1 MFVIPVYI
9 EAGVCGFESPAA
21 QYTELGVSLDELLI
35 KHPDATFI
43 GIASGNSMQEVGIFE
58 GDLLVV
64 DRAEQADNGDVIVAN
79 LNGLFVCKL
88 LDKTNARLLSASPLH
103 KPVQLTPADEFQ
115 LRAWRRSVRMH
126 RQTPTFK
133 MYLVD
138 AVSFMQAPKKY

>member
-21 QYTELGVSLDELLI
+21 QYAELGVSLDELLI

-43 GIASGNSMQEVGIFE
+43 GIASGNSMQEGGSFVGVFMGVGIFE
-58 GDLLVV
+58 CDLLLV

-103 KPVQLTPADEFQ
+103 KPVQLTSADEFQ
-115 LRAWRRSVRMH
+115 LEGVVTLSIRMH
-126 RQTPTFK
+126 RPSPELLKCTP
-133 MYLVD
+133 
-138 AVSFMQAPKKY
+138 

>member
-115 LRAWRRSVRMH
+115 LEGVVTLSVRMH
-126 RQTPTFK
+126 RHTPELLKCT
-133 MYLVD
+133 
-138 AVSFMQAPKKY
+138 P

>member
-88 LDKTNARLLSASPLH
+88 LDKTNARLLSASSLH

-115 LRAWRRSVRMH
+115 LEGVVTLSIRMH
-126 RQTPTFK
+126 RQTPELLK
-133 MYLVD
+133 CM
-138 AVSFMQAPKKY
+138 P

>member
-115 LRAWRRSVRMH
+115 LEGVVTLSVRMH
-126 RQTPTFK
+126 RQTPELLKCT
-133 MYLVD
+133 
-138 AVSFMQAPKKY
+138 P

>member
-21 QYTELGVSLDELLI
+21 QYTELGISLDELLI

-115 LRAWRRSVRMH
+115 LEGVVTLSIRMH
-126 RQTPTFK
+126 RQTPELLK
-133 MYLVD
+133 CM
-138 AVSFMQAPKKY
+138 P

>member
-1 MFVIPVYI
+1 MFVVPVYI
-9 EAGVCGFESPAA
+9 EAGICGFESPAA
-21 QYTELGVSLDELLI
+21 QYAELGVSLDELLI

-64 DRAEQADNGDVIVAN
+64 DRAEHADNGDVIVAN

-115 LRAWRRSVRMH
+115 LEGVVTLSIRMH
-126 RQTPTFK
+126 RSSPELLKCTP
-133 MYLVD
+133 
-138 AVSFMQAPKKY
+138 

>member
-21 QYTELGVSLDELLI
+21 QYAELGVSFDELLI

-58 GDLLVV
+58 GDLLLV

-103 KPVQLTPADEFQ
+103 KPVQLTSADEFQ
-115 LRAWRRSVRMH
+115 LEGVVTLSIRMH
-126 RQTPTFK
+126 RPSPELLKCTP
-133 MYLVD
+133 
-138 AVSFMQAPKKY
+138 

>member
-21 QYTELGVSLDELLI
+21 QYAELGVSLDELLI

-58 GDLLVV
+58 GDLLLV
-64 DRAEQADNGDVIVAN
+64 DRAEQADNGDFIVAN

-103 KPVQLTPADEFQ
+103 KPVQLTSADEFQ
-115 LRAWRRSVRMH
+115 LEGVVTLSIRMH
-126 RQTPTFK
+126 RPSPELLKCTP
-133 MYLVD
+133 
-138 AVSFMQAPKKY
+138 

>member
-21 QYTELGVSLDELLI
+21 QYAELGVSLDELLI

-58 GDLLVV
+58 GDLLLV
-64 DRAEQADNGDVIVAN
+64 DRAEQADNSDVIVAN

-103 KPVQLTPADEFQ
+103 KPVQLTSADEFQ
-115 LRAWRRSVRMH
+115 LEGVVTLSIRMH
-126 RQTPTFK
+126 RPSPELLKCTP
-133 MYLVD
+133 
-138 AVSFMQAPKKY
+138 

>member
-115 LRAWRRSVRMH
+115 LEGVVTLSIRMH
-126 RQTPTFK
+126 RQTPELLK
-133 MYLVD
+133 CM
-138 AVSFMQAPKKY
+138 P

>member
-21 QYTELGVSLDELLI
+21 QYAELGVSLDELLI

-58 GDLLVV
+58 CDLLLV

-103 KPVQLTPADEFQ
+103 KPVQLTSADEFQ
-115 LRAWRRSVRMH
+115 LEGVVTLSIRMH
-126 RQTPTFK
+126 RPSPELLKCTP
-133 MYLVD
+133 
-138 AVSFMQAPKKY
+138 